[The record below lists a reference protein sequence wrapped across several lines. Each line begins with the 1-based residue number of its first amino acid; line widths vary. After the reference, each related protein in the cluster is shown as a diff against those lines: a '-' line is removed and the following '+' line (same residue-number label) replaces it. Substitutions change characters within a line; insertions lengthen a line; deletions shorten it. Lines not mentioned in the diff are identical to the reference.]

1 MMSKMQQRRQPSIQR
16 WRSIVFAVLSLSVT
30 PLYPIQ
36 SANAFVAEH
45 IQRSKLRTPQQQMQ
59 PQQLLQA
66 TSCGRYF
73 SPQHSQIIPGRS
85 SLYLAS
91 GSGEGGD
98 SGGDNGKGD
107 DSQQNS
113 KNSKDDAGGDSGGN
127 TNKKSN
133 NGGSST
139 NNNKGQQN
147 ANNSNNKGKQ
157 RNRRRSPSS
166 SSVRFNTTNIST
178 MVENTHMLKRI
189 TQLERLVASQA
200 VEIRKLRD
208 ECRELTEAASAFAQ
222 VVELLREAGLT
233 TDVTEKIKKESVQKA
248 QAQYKQRSDDDT
260 QKSKKDGEQESSK
273 MGDTKFEY
281 FDDEEIFGSAPTS
294 VIDAADAAGAAIL
307 AAMLGGKQRML
318 VDVRDAELTR
328 DPEILVQFIELAILP
343 VAAGLEGL
351 RSSRNRV
358 KIVFPTVSQL
368 LQYRKSMALSAPEV
382 VSLSTLGFD
391 PVEKK
396 DNLVVIIAP
405 SPDDYDGLRAM
416 NELFEPTLPGKKPI
430 TQPVVVLNHHMV
442 PVSGPAVD
450 FEIVYHLRLLSVQYM
465 SGDRMPEY
473 IRTMEREQREAREKR
488 NAEKKDRPDDENSL
502 DNDTEDIGREED
514 VALEAAMEHARESGV
529 HQGITRAMVIRAY
542 PRPWHVFVDTSP
554 DSNADFEVA
563 ATFDEPPSQDD
574 VNYAIVECLEGS
586 EREDELVA
594 QQMQQALEDG
604 QLNKVS
610 DILGINPKEESN
622 DESTDSEE
630 DEEEDNWLNEDSC

>member
-1 MMSKMQQRRQPSIQR
+1 
-16 WRSIVFAVLSLSVT
+16 VFAVLSLSVA
-30 PLYPIQ
+30 PLHPIQ

>member
-1 MMSKMQQRRQPSIQR
+1 MQQRRQPSIQR
-16 WRSIVFAVLSLSVT
+16 WRSIVFAVLSLSVA
-30 PLYPIQ
+30 PLHPIQ

-630 DEEEDNWLNEDSC
+630 DEEEDNW